1 MTLCKNVKKWS
12 NASQKDE
19 TILGQN
25 FSAGLY
31 SIAIVYVHRMDVGE
45 YQLML
50 ENNPLQVQQQVQYK
64 QQQQQHQSYA
74 NFL

>member
-1 MTLCKNVKKWS
+1 MYEILQKNRIRYYVYVTLCKNVKKWS

-31 SIAIVYVHRMDVGE
+31 SIGIVYVHRMDGGE

-50 ENNPLQVQQQVQYK
+50 
-64 QQQQQHQSYA
+64 
-74 NFL
+74 